1 MQADRTLVEGQYRAI
16 ASEALLGQAQH
27 EGVMG
32 IIKAIGDN
40 LDFKKRKSGNYDD
53 QMQQVIDN
61 YGLPSQSEQQ
71 NITNTLAGPMQE
83 KYINGTPQEQQQI
96 LRQQMN
102 MSEQEKKYHDIMNE
116 LALNYKHGG
125 LNNNWKTTDTGRTIM
140 EMAGKP
146 NLILDPVKGEDFG
159 VNMPDFEV
167 IKAAEEQLFNIDNE
181 IDALESMYDQGGIY
195 DDGQQL
201 DDLYKQRQKL
211 QETINA
217 KPVKWYSI
225 QQFESVVKQGE
236 YDRGVATSY
245 QDLLKSYKMKASNQK
260 GEAIDINMDEVNDT
274 IWSSIISKG
283 KYDSMVYNEMIPGR
297 VFYRDLYN
305 TILGKNVGGRTYKDF
320 GITDVQLSGAAGADN
335 IIDINEAK
343 NLATAVVNS
352 KETDGNGYTL
362 GQRALQDYLSKGVEN
377 QFKIGKKNTKTI
389 DENKD
394 EDKDKDNEKK
404 LRNMFAGGEE

>member
-27 EGVMG
+27 EGIMG

-83 KYINGTPQEQQQI
+83 RYINGTPQEQQQI

-146 NLILDPVKGEDFG
+146 NLTLDPVKGEDFG

-167 IKAAEEQLFNIDNE
+167 IKVAEEQLFNIDNE

-217 KPVKWYSI
+217 KPVKWYSM

-236 YDRGVATSY
+236 YDRGIATSY

-260 GEAIDINMDEVNDT
+260 GESIDINMDEVNDT
-274 IWSSIISKG
+274 IWSGIISKG

-297 VFYRDLYN
+297 IFYRDLYN

-320 GITDVQLSGAAGADN
+320 GITDAQLSDAAGADDK
-335 IIDINEAK
+335 IDINEAK
-343 NLATAVVNS
+343 NLATAIVNS
-352 KETDGNGYTL
+352 RETDGNGYTL
-362 GQRALQDYLSKGVEN
+362 GQRALQDYLAQGVKN
-377 QFKIGKKNTKTI
+377 QFKIGEKNTKNI

-394 EDKDKDNEKK
+394 EDKDKDEEKK